1 MLTKD
6 QIRDTIKQFVPMS
19 LQDNPFVN
27 SLLAG
32 AATVTILLALP
43 AFAPVGVVGAVGW
56 VIVYVVTGG
65 TFSLAVVQKICHSW
79 QKAKEDERERIDRK
93 LTDLKNA
100 KDKGII
106 SEEEYKQRSKV
117 ILDELLKI

>member
-6 QIRDTIKQFVPMS
+6 QIKDSIKQFVPMS
-19 LQDNPFVN
+19 LQENPFIN

-43 AFAPVGVVGAVGW
+43 AFAPVGVVGAIGW

-65 TFSLAVVQKICHSW
+65 TFSLTVFQKIYHAR
-79 QKAKEDERERIDRK
+79 QKAKEDERDRIDRK
-93 LTDLKNA
+93 LTDLKKA
-100 KDKGII
+100 RDDGII
-106 SEEEYKQRSKV
+106 SDEEYKEQSRMV
-117 ILDELLKI
+117 LDELLK

>member
-6 QIRDTIKQFVPMS
+6 QIKDSIKQFVPMS
-19 LQDNPFVN
+19 LQENPFIN

-43 AFAPVGVVGAVGW
+43 AFAPVGVVGAIGW

-65 TFSLAVVQKICHSW
+65 TFSLTVFQKIYNAR
-79 QKAKEDERERIDRK
+79 QKAKEDERDRIDRK
-93 LTDLKNA
+93 LTDLKKA
-100 KDKGII
+100 RDDGII
-106 SEEEYKQRSKV
+106 SDEEYKEQSRMV
-117 ILDELLKI
+117 LDELLK